1 MVLPAA
7 KWLSLPPVTIMPDC
21 ISRLVDWRF
30 IALPATLSGEV
41 APATIR
47 PKVKV
52 ANDMPPANCP
62 ETVFISSRRRAR
74 TTVAPINRNDVN
86 RVF

>member
-1 MVLPAA
+1 
-7 KWLSLPPVTIMPDC
+7 
-21 ISRLVDWRF
+21 
-30 IALPATLSGEV
+30 V